1 MPRAR
6 LDNSASPAERDDTD
20 ADLLRRNRLAAS
32 SVLVLGAGLRLY
44 GLNLQSAWADEIA
57 RLVITDPVLTF
68 GQFWQ
73 LVIADVHPP
82 RIVKLTSVERQGHQ
96 AEYAITPRQPP
107 CSIDLPPRLG
117 RSGVSSVRRDGVED

>member
-57 RLVITDPVLTF
+57 TLVIQT
-68 GQFWQ
+68 
-73 LVIADVHPP
+73 
-82 RIVKLTSVERQGHQ
+82 R
-96 AEYAITPRQPP
+96 
-107 CSIDLPPRLG
+107 C
-117 RSGVSSVRRDGVED
+117 